1 MRVVMPSHTRIHPK
15 RLAIGRRIAA
25 ARAKTGLSQAALAT
39 KLGLSAG
46 AITQWET
53 GRVTPEPDKFQA
65 LAEALGVEVGWLLTG
80 DEPDEVAR
88 AQTVTE
94 QEALLILRRMKPEEQ
109 ARAMQILAAL
119 AEPAPFSARIGLREP
134 KKPREK

>member
-1 MRVVMPSHTRIHPK
+1 MPSHTRITDK

-25 ARAKTGLSQAALAT
+25 ARRNSGLSQAALAT

-53 GRVTPEPDKFQA
+53 GRAVPEPDKFQA
-65 LAEALGVEVGWLLTG
+65 LADVLGVEPGWLLTG
-80 DEPDEVAR
+80 DEPDEVTR

-94 QEALLILRRMKPEEQ
+94 QQTLLLLRRMKPEEQ
-109 ARAMQILAAL
+109 ARAMQILEAL
-119 AEPAPFSARIGLREP
+119 ASPAPFAARIGLQDP
-134 KKPREK
+134 KKLREK